1 MSKPYQAAFE
11 NLSQAQVFI
20 ASVDC
25 TYSFEE
31 KQNYLQNKID
41 LLPFHNG
48 DAVGLRV
55 DVCLENTETG
65 ETKWID
71 STVVHTT
78 CASYR
83 VKELKAVAERK
94 LNTALSDMH
103 MLPKACDRVPSP
115 SLLDREYDKSSK
127 YGRLVMIA
135 AKHHLDGKRSTL
147 PAFVPFVVSDF
158 GELAPAAIDLQEWIV
173 NQYRVRCLRLGR
185 RADGC
190 STDDLVRN
198 FRHRFKIGVQMAIA
212 TGLGAMIQAAGQ
224 PWGSIGY

>member
-1 MSKPYQAAFE
+1 M
-11 NLSQAQVFI
+11 
-20 ASVDC
+20 
-25 TYSFEE
+25 
-31 KQNYLQNKID
+31 
-41 LLPFHNG
+41 
-48 DAVGLRV
+48 
-55 DVCLENTETG
+55 
-65 ETKWID
+65 
-71 STVVHTT
+71 HTT

-135 AKHHLDGKRSTL
+135 AKQHLDGKRSTL
-147 PAFVPFVVSDF
+147 PTFVPFVVSDF

-212 TGLGAMIQAAGQ
+212 TGLGAMIQGSHGVALATKLSLFPCEQ
-224 PWGSIGY
+224 SVCYWPCSPLFNKCCAPWEVVCKICKFSFCWVFRCL